1 MLKGILIALA
11 VLLVA
16 AVTVVVVMMGPR
28 NIIGMLRYDQRKEG
42 PLKVGEK
49 APDVAL
55 VALDGVSP
63 VRLADHVGDKPL
75 VIIFGSYT

>member
-1 MLKGILIALA
+1 MFKTILIVLVVLA
-11 VLLVA
+11 V
-16 AVTVVVVMMGPR
+16 AVGATVVFMIGPR
-28 NIIGMLRYDQRKEG
+28 NIIGMLRYDQRREG

-49 APDVAL
+49 APDIAM

-63 VRLADHVGDKPL
+63 VHLKDHMGEKPL

>member
-1 MLKGILIALA
+1 MLKGILIVFAA
-11 VLLVA
+11 LLVA
-16 AVTVVVVMMGPR
+16 AVVAVVVMMGPR

-49 APDVAL
+49 APDIAL
-55 VALDGVSP
+55 VALDGASP
-63 VRLADHVGDKPL
+63 VHLADHIGDKPL